1 MDLAERIQN
10 SRTSHYKMV
19 FHNSVNDH
27 ETLFGGLALQWMDEV
42 AYITATRFI
51 RMHLAT
57 ASVEQVVFLK
67 PVLPGSIL
75 EIVGNVTDVGN
86 VKIVVDVIVFVER
99 IDRDGK
105 ERCIEARFCFAAI
118 NEDNKPVRLDFSEI
132 LQHSASESASR

>member
-1 MDLAERIQN
+1 MDLAARIQN

-57 ASVEQVVFLK
+57 ASVEQVAFLK

-86 VKIVVDVIVFVER
+86 VKIIVDVIAFVER
-99 IDRDGK
+99 IDQDGK

-118 NEDNKPVRLDFSEI
+118 NDEHKPVRLNFTGMMQDE
-132 LQHSASESASR
+132 ADVA